1 MFIGV
6 DLGGTNIAIG
16 LVDEEFCLVYENS
29 IPTRS
34 ERSPEEVIRDIIA
47 MIKEV
52 IAESDKEV
60 KAIGIGI
67 PGIAEPGTGNVILC
81 VNLRWANIPLKSI
94 LEHEFNIPVFIDNDA
109 TVAAVAEYKAGAMKN
124 VSSGVMLTIGTGIG
138 GGIISEGK
146 VIRGFNGIASE
157 VGHMIVGEN
166 FYNCNCGRNGCLE
179 TFASSTALINYAK
192 KLMQQGNKTIILD
205 MVKGDLEQING
216 KIIFESAK
224 LGDFVANEAVDRL
237 VRYLAIG
244 INNIAAVIDPE
255 VFVIGGG
262 IASAGQFLLE
272 KVKIAAQEY
281 KYIKAMPIGDIVLAK
296 FNNDA
301 GIIGAAALCE
311 C

>member
-16 LVDEEFCLVYENS
+16 LVDEEFRLVYEKS
-29 IPTRS
+29 MPTRS
-34 ERSPEEVIRDIIA
+34 ERSPEEVIGDIIA
-47 MIKEV
+47 VIKEV
-52 IAESDKEV
+52 MDKSYKEV

-67 PGIAEPGTGNVILC
+67 PGIAEPSTGNVILC

-94 LEHEFNIPVFIDNDA
+94 LEHELNIPVFIDNDA

-124 VSSGVMLTIGTGIG
+124 VTSGVMLTIGTGIG

-192 KLMQQGNKTIILD
+192 KLIQQGNKTIIID

-255 VFVIGGG
+255 IFVIGGG

-281 KYIKAMPIGDIVLAK
+281 KYIKAMPIGDIVLAE

>member
-16 LVDEEFCLVYENS
+16 LVDEEFRFVYKKS
-29 IPTRS
+29 MPTRS
-34 ERSPEEVIRDIIA
+34 ERSPEEVIGDIIA
-47 MIKEV
+47 LIKEV
-52 IAESDKEV
+52 MDKSDKEV

-67 PGIAEPGTGNVILC
+67 PGIAEPNTGNVILC
-81 VNLRWANIPLKSI
+81 VNLRWTNIPLKSI
-94 LEHEFNIPVFIDNDA
+94 LEHEFNIPVYIDNDA

-157 VGHMIVGEN
+157 VGHMIVGES

-179 TFASSTALINYAK
+179 TFASSTALINYTK
-192 KLMQQGNKTIILD
+192 KLIQQGNKTIIID
-205 MVKGDLEQING
+205 MVNGNIENING
-216 KIIFESAK
+216 KVIFESAK

-237 VRYLAIG
+237 VKYLAIG
-244 INNIAAVIDPE
+244 INNIAAIIDPE
-255 VFVIGGG
+255 IFVIGGG

-272 KVKIAAQEY
+272 KVKMAAQEY
-281 KYIKAMPIGDIVLAK
+281 KYIKAMPIGHIVLAK
-296 FNNDA
+296 LNNDA